1 MFVPSANL
9 FAEASRIPKHAS
21 QQDHVR
27 RNTLFLGLNAT
38 QAFHSPIDSS
48 LRMEAL
54 QDTLT
59 QWDDTRP
66 SSSNVFR
73 AIKDIAFG
81 SIAGMV
87 SKVFEHPFDLIK
99 VRLQSQ
105 VLDPTARFN
114 GPIDCLV
121 RTWHNEGVRGLYR
134 GLPAPV
140 VGAMAENATLFLSYN
155 ELQNLLRRLN
165 PHPLSRDPTLLQLA
179 LSGAGAG
186 AITSFVLTPIELVK
200 CKMQVQML
208 ALDRPAAIL
217 SASASYTTVVTSGVA
232 SMTRNALPG
241 PISVLVSVIRKTG
254 LRGLWLGQTGTLIR
268 ETGGGAVWFA
278 CKEFVGIQLIQRRA
292 KSHGVQLERK
302 DILPWESAI
311 AGACAGGAYN
321 LSLFPA
327 DTVKSIMQTEEE
339 LRPRGK
345 GVPAPTFFGTA
356 REMYK
361 AQGIRG
367 FYAGCG
373 ITVARSIPSSAIIF
387 LIYDGLSRR
396 FAL

>member
-1 MFVPSANL
+1 
-9 FAEASRIPKHAS
+9 
-21 QQDHVR
+21 
-27 RNTLFLGLNAT
+27 
-38 QAFHSPIDSS
+38 
-48 LRMEAL
+48 MEAL

-200 CKMQVQML
+200 F
-208 ALDRPAAIL
+208 A
-217 SASASYTTVVTSGVA
+217 TSGVT

-345 GVPAPTFFGTA
+345 GVPAPTFLGTA